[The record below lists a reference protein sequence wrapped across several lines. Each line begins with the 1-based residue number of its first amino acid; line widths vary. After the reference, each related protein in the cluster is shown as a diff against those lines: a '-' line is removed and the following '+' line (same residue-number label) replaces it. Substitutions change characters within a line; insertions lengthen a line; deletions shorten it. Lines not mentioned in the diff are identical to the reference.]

1 MNRLDQ
7 TQVDAFGRSLRYNE
21 DHPLLPAVALATT
34 LFTEL
39 GGIVTGINADLAL
52 QATAFT
58 GFRGGS
64 DERKQAFAD
73 LVGDMRVMNR
83 IALGLNPVAFPA
95 VKEQFRMPRS
105 RSYANITAQ
114 ARAFA
119 TNATA
124 QEALFTDHGMPAG
137 FLAAFTAKVDAAE
150 DAIAT
155 RDSGLINRSGATAG
169 IKAKGRR
176 GVAILRQLDSIITAA
191 RRNDPVLLAAWKTA
205 RRIARPT
212 REKAPADDGS
222 GSGSGSTPPP
232 SGS

>member
-7 TQVDAFGRSLRYNE
+7 TQMDAFGRSLRYNE

-64 DERKQAFAD
+64 DERKQAFFD
-73 LVGDMRVMNR
+73 LLGEMRVMNR
-83 IALGLNPVAFPA
+83 IAFGLDRAAFPA
-95 VKEQFRMPRS
+95 VREQFRMPRS
-105 RSYANITAQ
+105 RSYAQITAQ

-119 TNATA
+119 TNATP
-124 QEALFTDHGMPAG
+124 QEAVFTDHGLPTG

-150 DAIAT
+150 DAIAM
-155 RDSGLINRSGATAG
+155 RDTGVINRSGATAG

-176 GVAILRQLDSIITAA
+176 GVKILRQLDSIMAAA

-212 REKAPADDGS
+212 KGEAPAD
-222 GSGSGSTPPP
+222 STPPP

>member
-1 MNRLDQ
+1 MNRIDQ
-7 TQVDAFGRSLRYNE
+7 NLVDAFGRSLRYNE
-21 DHPLLPAVALATT
+21 DHPLLPAVTLATT

-64 DERKQAFAD
+64 DERKQAFSG
-73 LVGDMRVMNR
+73 LLGEMRVMNR
-83 IALGLNPVAFPA
+83 IAFSLDKVAFPG
-95 VKEQFRMPRS
+95 VREQFRMPRS
-105 RSYANITAQ
+105 RSYVAITAQ

-119 TNATA
+119 TNAA
-124 QEALFTDHGMPAG
+124 AKEALFTDHGMPAG
-137 FLAAFTAKVDAAE
+137 FLAAFTTKVNEAE
-150 DAIAT
+150 GAIAA
-155 RDSGLINRSGATAG
+155 RDTGLINRSGATAG

-176 GVAILRQLDSIITAA
+176 GVAILRQLDAIITAA

-205 RRIARPT
+205 RRIARPVK
-212 REKAPADDGS
+212 EKAPADGGS
-222 GSGSGSTPPP
+222 NSGSGSTPPP